1 LLLPQAGGGQ
11 VGFSNGGPPSP
22 SPPSGGEEHQVP
34 PHRWGRLSRG
44 EMDEL
49 VFLKLGGSL
58 ITDKTKEATAKEEV
72 IRQAA
77 REVNEALAARPDLRL
92 LVGHGSGSFGHFVA
106 RRYGLPSDSN
116 EESPPNWRGYAE
128 TGAAAARL
136 NRLLTDIFLAEGV
149 PVVSIQPS
157 ASAHC
162 WDGELV
168 SIATEPIELI
178 QRHGLVPL
186 VYGDVALD
194 KVRGCTIISTE
205 QIFAYLADHL
215 EPARIVLAGE
225 VEGVFTADPF
235 RDESAQLI
243 PEISPHAFRQVEL
256 MLTGSH
262 GVDVTGGMLTKVR
275 IMHALVQKRPE
286 LKVQLISG
294 RRQGMIRRALL
305 EPSLDEGTTICYEW
319 ETVNNEAL

>member
-1 LLLPQAGGGQ
+1 M
-11 VGFSNGGPPSP
+11 
-22 SPPSGGEEHQVP
+22 H
-34 PHRWGRLSRG
+34 
-44 EMDEL
+44 EL

-58 ITDKTKEATAKEEV
+58 ITDKSREATARERV
-72 IRQAA
+72 IRRAA
-77 REVNEALAARPDLRL
+77 REIKEALETRPELRL

-106 RRYGLPSDSN
+106 RRHGLL
-116 EESPPNWRGYAE
+116 EAGPPNWRGYAE

-136 NRLLTDIFLAEGV
+136 NRLVTDIFLGEGV
-149 PVVSIQPS
+149 AVVSIQPS

-162 WDGELV
+162 QDGEL
-168 SIATEPIELI
+168 IFMETEPIELML
-178 QRHGLVPL
+178 RHGLVPL

-225 VEGVFTADPF
+225 VDGVFTADPL
-235 RDESAQLI
+235 RDQSARLI
-243 PEISPHAFRQVEL
+243 PKISRQNFYEVEE
-256 MLTGSH
+256 MLAGSH

-275 IMHALVQKRPE
+275 IMVALVQEQPE

-294 RRQGMIRRALL
+294 QQPGMIKRALL
-305 EPSLDEGTTICYEW
+305 EPNLNEGTTIRW
-319 ETVNNEAL
+319 

>member
-1 LLLPQAGGGQ
+1 M
-11 VGFSNGGPPSP
+11 N
-22 SPPSGGEEHQVP
+22 
-34 PHRWGRLSRG
+34 
-44 EMDEL
+44 EL

-58 ITDKTKEATAKEEV
+58 ITDKSKEATARERV
-72 IRQAA
+72 IGRAA
-77 REVNEALAARPDLRL
+77 REIKEALEARPDLRL

-106 RRYGLPSDSN
+106 QRHGLLEEGPS
-116 EESPPNWRGYAE
+116 NWRGYAE

-136 NRLLTDIFLAEGV
+136 NRLVTDLFLAEGM

-162 WDGELV
+162 RDGEL
-168 SIATEPIELI
+168 IGMETEPIELML
-178 QRHGLVPL
+178 RHSLVPL

-215 EPARIVLAGE
+215 EPGRIVLAGE
-225 VEGVFTADPF
+225 VEGVFTADPL
-235 RDESAQLI
+235 RNESAQLI
-243 PEISPHAFRQVEL
+243 PEISRQNFDQVEH
-256 MLTGSH
+256 MLAGSH

-275 IMHALVQKRPE
+275 IMYALVQERPE

-294 RRQGMIRRALL
+294 RQPGMIKRALL
-305 EPSLDEGTTICYEW
+305 EPDLEEGTTIRF
-319 ETVNNEAL
+319 

>member
-1 LLLPQAGGGQ
+1 M
-11 VGFSNGGPPSP
+11 
-22 SPPSGGEEHQVP
+22 
-34 PHRWGRLSRG
+34 R
-44 EMDEL
+44 EL

-58 ITDKTKEATAKEEV
+58 ITDKSSEATAREEV
-72 IRQAA
+72 IRRAA
-77 REVNEALAARPDLRL
+77 QETKEALEANPRLQL

-106 RRYGLPSDSN
+106 QRHGLLEDG
-116 EESPPNWRGYAE
+116 PPNWQGYAE

-136 NRLLTDIFLAEGV
+136 NRLLTDIFLAESV

-162 WDGELV
+162 WDGELI
-168 SIATEPIELI
+168 SMATEPIELML
-178 QRHGLVPL
+178 RHGLVPL

-194 KVRGCTIISTE
+194 EVRGCTIISTE

-225 VEGVFTADPF
+225 VKGVFTADPF
-235 RDESAQLI
+235 RDQSAQLI
-243 PEISPHAFRQVEL
+243 PEISRQNFHQVEHKL
-256 MLTGSH
+256 AGSH

-275 IMHALVQKRPE
+275 MMVALVQERPE

-294 RRQGMIRRALL
+294 QQPGTIKRALL
-305 EPSLDEGTTICYEW
+305 EPGFKEGTTIRW
-319 ETVNNEAL
+319 